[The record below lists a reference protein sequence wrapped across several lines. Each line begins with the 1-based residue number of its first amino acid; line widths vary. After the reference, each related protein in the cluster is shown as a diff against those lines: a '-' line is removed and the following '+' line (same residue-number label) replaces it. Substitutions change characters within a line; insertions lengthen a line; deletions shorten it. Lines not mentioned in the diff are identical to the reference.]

1 MGFEHTFQDVILL
14 QEAYDDMSEGEQRLN
29 AATASFL
36 SSGGISSDDGANSDG
51 YDARQS
57 PPKAIVDSSPLQP
70 AMDKN
75 KESLKVKLMV
85 RRPHSQLVEQGIIP
99 RKYL

>member
-1 MGFEHTFQDVILL
+1 MLDCSRNTPRAKRAGSGAPFFNYPISSNQTVKSIVLSFYSLIT
-14 QEAYDDMSEGEQRLN
+14 GEQRLH
-29 AATASFL
+29 ATFL
-36 SSGGISSDDGANSDG
+36 GSSDDGNNSDC

-75 KESLKVKLMV
+75 KEC
-85 RRPHSQLVEQGIIP
+85 E
-99 RKYL
+99 

>member
-1 MGFEHTFQDVILL
+1 MHATFL
-14 QEAYDDMSEGEQRLN
+14 G
-29 AATASFL
+29 
-36 SSGGISSDDGANSDG
+36 SSDDGNNSDC

-75 KESLKVKLMV
+75 KECKFT
-85 RRPHSQLVEQGIIP
+85 
-99 RKYL
+99 